1 MKNRGA
7 DAPRSPRRVRI
18 STEHAR
24 SQKHPRQAARRKAC
38 PRREARAYAACTF
51 RRLGAAPSPRELW
64 LKTVWSLGGFAMR
77 TTTMKTTSLRI
88 FGALLVL
95 SVLWMMAPG
104 VRAED
109 PIERLNETGQ
119 YQAKL
124 FQETVQEYQD
134 LRNSADEINS
144 MRQDAQPAPPVAG
157 LALPP
162 AAPVAGPVAAPQVR
176 FPAQAVPQHAPD
188 AAGSRCVC
196 ADGAPESGEGAPA
209 DSANATADYAKARG
223 DYPTAPAANHG
234 PAAVAQQSRVEWHMP
249 RIVVNVL
256 RGIA

>member
-1 MKNRGA
+1 
-7 DAPRSPRRVRI
+7 
-18 STEHAR
+18 
-24 SQKHPRQAARRKAC
+24 
-38 PRREARAYAACTF
+38 
-51 RRLGAAPSPRELW
+51 
-64 LKTVWSLGGFAMR
+64 MR

-176 FPAQAVPQHAPD
+176 FPAQAVPQQRPMPLD
-188 AAGSRCVC
+188 
-196 ADGAPESGEGAPA
+196 P
-209 DSANATADYAKARG
+209 
-223 DYPTAPAANHG
+223 
-234 PAAVAQQSRVEWHMP
+234 VAFAQMVRQNQERVRQQILQTQQQIMQRHEEIIQQHQLLIMG
-249 RIVVNVL
+249 RQQ
-256 RGIA
+256 

>member
-1 MKNRGA
+1 M
-7 DAPRSPRRVRI
+7 P
-18 STEHAR
+18 
-24 SQKHPRQAARRKAC
+24 KAQ
-38 PRREARAYAACTF
+38 ARAYAACTF

-104 VRAED
+104 VGAED

-124 FQETVQEYQD
+124 FQETVQEYQG

-144 MRQDAQPAPPVAG
+144 MRQDAQRRG
-157 LALPP
+157 RGDRCTPP

-176 FPAQAVPQHAPD
+176 FPAQAVPQQRPMPLD
-188 AAGSRCVC
+188 
-196 ADGAPESGEGAPA
+196 P
-209 DSANATADYAKARG
+209 
-223 DYPTAPAANHG
+223 
-234 PAAVAQQSRVEWHMP
+234 VAFAQIVRQNQERVRQQILQTQQQIMQRHEEIIQQHQLLIMG
-249 RIVVNVL
+249 RQQ
-256 RGIA
+256 